1 MNSKSIQSNPQLDDV
16 KPGSTANSVRPAEK
30 DEHERSARQA
40 ASTGKRAPK
49 SNWAWADGSRHFDWM
64 DWHDHS
70 ALPTSS
76 DFEL

>member
-1 MNSKSIQSNPQLDDV
+1 MNSKSIQSNPQRDDV

-40 ASTGKRAPK
+40 ASTGKRVPK

-70 ALPTSS
+70 ALPISS